1 MKYDWL
7 DGYLRSMPGA
17 EHDYKLE
24 WQWDRYMVRGKLFAA
39 ICTPG
44 PEYKPPYSGRTLI
57 NLKCDPRL
65 SAGFRELYPEILPG
79 FYMDKRTWIA
89 VPLDGGIPE
98 AVLRELCDLSYK
110 LVVEKLPKYVQKQL
124 EEERL

>member
-65 SAGFRELYPEILPG
+65 SAGFRESYPEILPG

-98 AVLRELCDLSYK
+98 AVLRDLCDLSYK

>member
-7 DGYLRSMPGA
+7 DGYLRALPGA

-39 ICTPG
+39 VCTPG
-44 PEYKPPYSGRTLI
+44 PEHKPPYSGRTLI

-65 SAGFRELYPEILPG
+65 SAGFRESYPEILPG

-98 AVLRELCDLSYK
+98 AVLRELCDLSYQ

>member
-65 SAGFRELYPEILPG
+65 SAGFRESYPEILPG

-98 AVLRELCDLSYK
+98 EVLRELCGLSYK

>member
-1 MKYDWL
+1 MKHDWL

-24 WQWDRYMVRGKLFAA
+24 WQWDRYMIRGKLFAA

-65 SAGFRELYPEILPG
+65 SAGFRESYPEILPG

-98 AVLRELCDLSYK
+98 EVLRDLCDLSYK

>member
-65 SAGFRELYPEILPG
+65 SAGFRESYPEILPG

-98 AVLRELCDLSYK
+98 EVLLELCGLSYK
-110 LVVEKLPKYVQKQL
+110 VVVEKLPKYVQKQL

>member
-65 SAGFRELYPEILPG
+65 SAGFRESYPEILPG

-98 AVLRELCDLSYK
+98 EVLLELCGLSYK

-124 EEERL
+124 EVERL

>member
-65 SAGFRELYPEILPG
+65 SAGFRESYPEILPG

-98 AVLRELCDLSYK
+98 EVLRELCDLSYK

>member
-1 MKYDWL
+1 MKHDWL

-65 SAGFRELYPEILPG
+65 SAGFRESYPEILPG

-98 AVLRELCDLSYK
+98 EVLRELCDLSYK

>member
-65 SAGFRELYPEILPG
+65 SAGFRESYPEILPG

-98 AVLRELCDLSYK
+98 AVLRELCDLSYQ

>member
-65 SAGFRELYPEILPG
+65 SAGFRESYPEILPG